1 MENFIIEHKSH
12 AIRTKAVGGFWIFL
26 GIVFLI
32 IGKDSLD
39 SGVWGRSLAFFII
52 GVIHF
57 TPLVGS
63 HKSQIEICEGC
74 LKIIWITWITKVT
87 IRETEIESITLA
99 EKGILINRKGKK
111 AAKLLLYLLGK
122 EQKVQVYKFFTEY
135 AQQKN
140 YILKK

>member
-1 MENFIIEHKSH
+1 M
-12 AIRTKAVGGFWIFL
+12 
-26 GIVFLI
+26 
-32 IGKDSLD
+32 
-39 SGVWGRSLAFFII
+39 FFII

-74 LKIIWITWITKVT
+74 LKIIWITWIPKVT
-87 IRETEIESITLA
+87 IQETEIESITLI

-111 AAKLLLYLLGK
+111 AVKLLLYLMGK

-140 YILKK
+140 FILKKIM